1 MRPDITG
8 AIGKSLMFV
17 GILTMMFFLSGRG
30 GGTAFAEYFVE
41 GFPWWGAVV
50 GVGVGWIL
58 FSIGAIV
65 G

>member
-1 MRPDITG
+1 MRPDIAG
-8 AIGKSLMFV
+8 VVGKFLMII
-17 GILTMMFFLSGRG
+17 GILTMVFFLSGKG
-30 GGTAFAEYFVE
+30 GGMVFAEYLVE

-65 G
+65 N